1 MADIRGVL
9 TRLGVLSPI
18 LVVLGCA
25 LLPGELGLQS
35 LDADREMGMKTKKDV
50 SQQIGV
56 VNDPVAERY
65 VTAIGDRLI
74 GQLEGRR
81 FDYEFHI
88 VDQYAPNAFAAPG
101 GYIYVSRGLLALS
114 NREDELAGVIGHEIT
129 HVSRRHTAKQ
139 LAKSRPLAIL
149 TLPGRIVG
157 GVLSNNLG
165 RLLNAPINAVGKVS
179 LATYSRDQE
188 SEADERGLALAA
200 RAGYDPIALANILVR
215 LEREGELHTG
225 KKREKSFFDS
235 HPTTPARKEDIESRA
250 RKAKRVPRAPIAMD
264 RADFLRRL
272 DGLIVGAD
280 PAKGVFDGRTFR
292 HPDLNF
298 TLRFPAGWETVN
310 TPTAVGATSP
320 DKDAVIF
327 VGIRGEGTDAKQA
340 GQAFVRDVRREHGV
354 NPSRAEEVVVGEEP
368 GYLVVIRDVSADPP
382 MHLYMLWV
390 AMGGNLFEFIG
401 LAPERLRPLLRECA
415 LSFRKLT
422 PAERMAIT
430 ATRLRVV
437 TARAG
442 ETLAELSRRVGN
454 VWDPAIT
461 ANANDMAEDR
471 KLAAGDLVKVAVSE
485 PYFRVPAP

>member
-1 MADIRGVL
+1 V
-9 TRLGVLSPI
+9 
-18 LVVLGCA
+18 
-25 LLPGELGLQS
+25 
-35 LDADREMGMKTKKDV
+35 
-50 SQQIGV
+50 
-56 VNDPVAERY
+56 
-65 VTAIGDRLI
+65 
-74 GQLEGRR
+74 
-81 FDYEFHI
+81 FHI

-139 LAKSRPLAIL
+139 IAKSRPLAIL

-157 GVLSNNLG
+157 SVVNNNLG
-165 RLLNAPINAVGKVS
+165 RLLNAPFNTVGKVT

-200 RAGYDPIALANILVR
+200 KSGYDPLALANILVR

-225 KKREKSFFDS
+225 KKHEKSFFDS
-235 HPTTPARKEDIESRA
+235 HPTTPARKEDIMTRA
-250 RKAKRVPRAPIAMD
+250 RKAKRVSRPAIARD

-272 DGLIVGAD
+272 DGIVVGAD

-298 TLRFPAGWETVN
+298 TLRFPEGWETVN
-310 TPTAVGATSP
+310 SPTAVGATSP
-320 DKDAVIF
+320 EEDAVIF
-327 VGIRGEGTDAKQA
+327 VGIRGEGTDARQA
-340 GQAFVRDVRREHGV
+340 GQDFVRQVRREHGV
-354 NPSRAEEVVVGEEP
+354 EPSRAEEVMIGEER
-368 GYLVVIRDVSADPP
+368 GYLVVVRDVSVEPP
-382 MHLYMLWV
+382 MHLHLLWV

-401 LAPERLRPLLRECA
+401 LAPDRLRPLLRECA

-422 PAERMAIT
+422 PAERAAIT

-437 TARAG
+437 TARQG

-454 VWDPAIT
+454 VWDVAIT

-471 KLAAGDLVKVAVSE
+471 KLAVGDLVKVALSE
-485 PYFRVPAP
+485 PYFQVPAP